1 MPNVFLT
8 VGARTPVLGVMWCQL
23 AGGLMCHALRRVMC
37 SCACMLYCGAGLI
50 SLPLASAPALW
61 QAERLVFS
69 VGWAV
74 LCRR

>member
-1 MPNVFLT
+1 
-8 VGARTPVLGVMWCQL
+8 
-23 AGGLMCHALRRVMC
+23 MCHALRRVMC